1 MNKKVTENYERLAQ
15 RTGLKLD
22 RETNALFGARG
33 GYDLVVY
40 AADSNRPYLF
50 TILLSAKRDADPL
63 DKQEIREF
71 VKANGAILSLSQ
83 KGTSILAQ
91 MKGITDQA
99 RLGDALE
106 EALQALTAF
115 AQRQGFQNC
124 CQMCGEE
131 TELGSYFIGGSYMH
145 LCQSCFDKKK
155 GEISLKAQ
163 GRARKKENLI
173 GGIAGALIGSAIGAV
188 IIVLLGQLGYV
199 AWISGAVMAV
209 CALKGYELLGGRLS
223 VRGIV
228 ISVVCMILMCYLGNR
243 IDWAIFVAKELDVSF
258 ADGYTLIPL
267 LLDEDIIAG
276 GSYYGNLAVVY
287 LFCIIGAVPTILGI
301 LSGQKEAE
309 KIHTIK

>member
-50 TILLSAKRDADPL
+50 TILLSAKRDADP
-63 DKQEIREF
+63 
-71 VKANGAILSLSQ
+71 ILSLSQ

-115 AQRQGFQNC
+115 VQRQGFLNC

-131 TELGSYFIGGSYMH
+131 TELGSYFIGGRYMH